1 VTIPVGVADN
11 QRIRFSGVA
20 AGADAYVRVRV
31 QPHPVFTR
39 DGANLQRELPL
50 TLREALLG
58 AEVPVRTLGGRVLL
72 RIPAETQNGRVF
84 RLAGKGL
91 PKFRS
96 DGRGDLY
103 VKVRIVLPTGLSAEA
118 KKAAEKFLDLAR
130 QPDPRTS

>member
-1 VTIPVGVADN
+1 
-11 QRIRFSGVA
+11 
-20 AGADAYVRVRV
+20 
-31 QPHPVFTR
+31 
-39 DGANLQRELPL
+39 
-50 TLREALLG
+50 
-58 AEVPVRTLGGRVLL
+58 LL
-72 RIPAETQNGRVF
+72 RIPPETQNGRVF